1 METIVLTIWLTRADP
16 MVSLPMPDQVTCL
29 AFGRLWYA
37 SASRWALRS
46 GVRESQPGYLCGEV
60 RVQL

>member
-1 METIVLTIWLTRADP
+1 METIVLTLWLTNADP
-16 MVSLPMPDQVTCL
+16 MVSLPMPDQGTCL

-37 SASRWALRS
+37 SASRWARRS
-46 GVRESQPGYLCGEV
+46 GILESQPGFLCGEY